1 VLRFFKTPY
10 LIKKLFF
17 RRIWGFSLNKK
28 SVYLTFDDG
37 PHPDITNWILDYLS
51 RESIK
56 ATFFCV
62 GENVRK
68 YPEIYA
74 RIIKDGHSV
83 GNHSMHHNKASSSQK
98 KEYLDSISQ
107 ASELIKSNLF
117 RPPYGRLPI
126 TWEEGFLKDYNI
138 IMWSWLSYD
147 FDKNIS
153 VKTIL
158 KKAKKIKSGD
168 ILVLHDNPKI
178 TEKQKELLPKLIREL
193 KHNNFTFE
201 TISLNE
207 KNKN

>member
-1 VLRFFKTPY
+1 MLRFFKTPY

-37 PHPDITNWILDYLS
+37 PHPDITIWILDYLS
-51 RESIK
+51 KENIK

-74 RIIKDGHSV
+74 RIIKEGHAV
-83 GNHSMHHNKASSSQK
+83 GNHTMQHNKANSSQK
-98 KEYLDSISQ
+98 KEYFDSISQ

-126 TWEEGFLKDYNI
+126 MWENELLKKYKI
-138 IMWSWLSYD
+138 VMWSWLSYD
-147 FDKNIS
+147 FDKKIS
-153 VKTIL
+153 IKTIL

-178 TEKQKELLPKLIREL
+178 NKKQKELLPKLILEL
-193 KHNNFTFE
+193 KRDNFTFE
-201 TISLNE
+201 IIS
-207 KNKN
+207 

>member
-17 RRIWGFSLNKK
+17 RRIWGFSLDKK

-37 PHPDITNWILDYLS
+37 PHPDITIWILDYLS
-51 RESIK
+51 SENIK
-56 ATFFCV
+56 ASFFCV

-68 YPEIYA
+68 YPEIFT

-83 GNHSMHHNKASSSQK
+83 GNHTMHHNKANSSQK
-98 KEYLDSISQ
+98 KEYFDSINK
-107 ASELIKSNLF
+107 ASTYIESNFF

-126 TWEEGFLKDYNI
+126 MWENELLKKYKI
-138 IMWSWLSYD
+138 VMWSWLSYD

-178 TEKQKELLPKLIREL
+178 NEKQKELLPKLIREL

-201 TISLNE
+201 TIS
-207 KNKN
+207 